1 MNISWFLKFVA
12 ALVCVLLAFVSLPA
26 TVECAKKASG
36 SSSPAA
42 APATPAAGH
51 EPVIEEVTQ
60 KQLERILQE
69 KDYVAVYWC
78 KCIYKTSS
86 KQPKK
91 KKTKTKQIVIALAI
105 KRTEWSIPSTITMQT
120 NSWHLANGIRTANKW
135 TIDDAKKKRIEIANP
150 IESNPKAYRF
160 SSEPTHKQFN
170 LYMQFTANV
179 CAHINWLKYV

>member
-36 SSSPAA
+36 SSSPTATTTA
-42 APATPAAGH
+42 SPAVGH

-78 KCIYKTSS
+78 KCIQKQAA
-86 KQPKK
+86 KQPQ
-91 KKTKTKQIVIALAI
+91 TK
-105 KRTEWSIPSTITMQT
+105 
-120 NSWHLANGIRTANKW
+120 N
-135 TIDDAKKKRIEIANP
+135 
-150 IESNPKAYRF
+150 
-160 SSEPTHKQFN
+160 KQF
-170 LYMQFTANV
+170 
-179 CAHINWLKYV
+179 

>member
-36 SSSPAA
+36 SSSPA
-42 APATPAAGH
+42 TTTTTTSPAAGH

-78 KCIYKTSS
+78 KCI
-86 KQPKK
+86 
-91 KKTKTKQIVIALAI
+91 
-105 KRTEWSIPSTITMQT
+105 
-120 NSWHLANGIRTANKW
+120 
-135 TIDDAKKKRIEIANP
+135 
-150 IESNPKAYRF
+150 
-160 SSEPTHKQFN
+160 
-170 LYMQFTANV
+170 
-179 CAHINWLKYV
+179 